1 MITEW
6 ELSRLFVFTGII
18 AQKAGDS
25 KQKHLPGNR
34 ERTIYNLYALI
45 KKEPEQQSMKRCFWL
60 FLFGSSF
67 CYLLNRYIML

>member
-1 MITEW
+1 MG
-6 ELSRLFVFTGII
+6 LSRLFVFAGII
-18 AQKAGDS
+18 SQKAGDN

-45 KKEPEQQSMKRCFWL
+45 KNEPKQQSMKRCFGL
-60 FLFGSSF
+60 FLFVIPF